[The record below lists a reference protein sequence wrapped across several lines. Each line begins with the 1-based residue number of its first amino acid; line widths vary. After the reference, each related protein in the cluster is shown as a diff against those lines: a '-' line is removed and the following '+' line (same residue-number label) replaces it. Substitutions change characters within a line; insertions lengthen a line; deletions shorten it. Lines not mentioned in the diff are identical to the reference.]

1 MAMLHKAV
9 LLLLFAVT
17 GTPPGDGPASSPSAL
32 AVASAPLRAELALG
46 AWQGTLV
53 DAAGARRPIE
63 VSVADGVRRE
73 TVFGYFTLTS
83 KRREVTV
90 RRLGRMVGDDLIFD
104 LREGGRVALRLLSGR
119 LVGDVVDPA
128 GQLVAG
134 GGTLDLGRLRP

>member
-1 MAMLHKAV
+1 MLHKAV

-17 GTPPGDGPASSPSAL
+17 GSPTVDTPADAPSAL
-32 AVASAPLRAELALG
+32 AMAPAPLRAELALG

-53 DAAGARRPIE
+53 DSAGARRPIE

-83 KRREVTV
+83 TRREMTV
-90 RRLGRMVGDDLIFD
+90 RRLGRVVGDDLVFD
-104 LREGGRVALRLLSGR
+104 LRDGGRVALRLLSGR

>member
-1 MAMLHKAV
+1 MLHKAV

-17 GTPPGDGPASSPSAL
+17 GSPTGDPNATSPSAL
-32 AVASAPLRAELALG
+32 AVESAPLRAELALG

-53 DAAGARRPIE
+53 DAVGVRRPLE

-73 TVFGYFTLTS
+73 TVFGYFTLTN
-83 KRREVTV
+83 KKGRETTV
-90 RRLGRMVGDDLIFD
+90 RRLGRVVGDDLVFD
-104 LREGGRVALRLLSGR
+104 LRDGGRVALHLQSGR